1 METKKLSDLFIAIDP
16 NPAIAEATLKIA
28 KSNITVPQIELD
40 GMKVY
45 DRIVIPTDK
54 PIRKNE
60 KGETTNFTRSGGTGT
75 RDESLVGSFE
85 KGIDLTKFPPRLIK
99 IGEDEQGDDIYE
111 LFCGWGRSE
120 IFEVL
125 DYRFW
130 IYDVYEVDTEKGNK
144 FQMNAEDIKEDAALA
159 DNGFAASKPLKK
171 ADYIKALK
179 KRIRS
184 LELSDNE
191 EGRNTLKEWLKTV
204 TNCVSKATANDYV
217 TDAFLQLAQEDGN
230 LESVKPDQVKSAAMQ
245 INPRLMVLNTTDC
258 VNDTTGKVG
267 NTQRLAR
274 LLHPAAK
281 QYNATKK
288 PVEFV
293 LHNSTCTSHE
303 MIDRQNQGAQDM
315 LDQVWKDISKMVGIS
330 MSKGGENP
338 FKANYVYNQ
347 KIGSKGCNTIQSFNQ
362 YEWNN

>member
-1 METKKLSDLFIAIDP
+1 METKKLSDLFIAIDA
-16 NPAIAEATLKIA
+16 NPAAAEAMLKIA
-28 KSNITVPQIELD
+28 KSQITVPQIELD
-40 GMKVY
+40 GMKVV
-45 DRIVIPTDK
+45 DRIVLPTDK
-54 PIRKNE
+54 PIRKNK

-85 KGIDLTKFPPRLIK
+85 QGIDLTKFPPRLTK
-99 IGEDEQGDDIYE
+99 IGEDKYE
-111 LFCGWGRSE
+111 LFGGFGRSE
-120 IFEVL
+120 IFKEL
-125 DYRFW
+125 DYKFW
-130 IYDVYEVDTEKGNK
+130 IYDVYEVDTKNRNK

-171 ADYIKALK
+171 ADYLRALK

-204 TNCVSKATANDYV
+204 TNCVSKTTATDYV
-217 TDAFLQLAQEDGN
+217 NDAFLQLAQEDGN

-245 INPRLMVLNTTDC
+245 INPRLMVINTTDC
-258 VNDTTGKVG
+258 VNANGKVG

-281 QYNATKK
+281 QYVATKK

-303 MIDRQNQGAQDM
+303 MIDQQNQGAQAM
-315 LDQVWKDISKMVGIS
+315 LDEVWKDISKMVGIS

-362 YEWNN
+362 YEWTN

>member
-1 METKKLSDLFIAIDP
+1 MEPKKLSDLFIEIDS

-28 KSNITVPQIELD
+28 KSQITVPQIELD
-40 GMKVY
+40 GMEVV
-45 DRIVIPTDK
+45 DRIVLPTDK
-54 PIRKNE
+54 PIRTNA
-60 KGETTNFTRSGGTGT
+60 KGETTNDTRVSGTGT
-75 RDESLVGSFE
+75 RDESLIGSFE
-85 KGIDLTKFPPRLIK
+85 QGIDLTKFPPRLIK
-99 IGEDEQGDDIYE
+99 IGEDEQGNDIYE
-111 LFCGWGRSE
+111 LFGGWGRSE

-191 EGRNTLKEWLKTV
+191 KGRETLKAWLKTV

-230 LESVKPDQVKSAAMQ
+230 LESVKPDQVKSAAML
-245 INPRLMVLNTTDC
+245 INPRLMILNTTDC
-258 VNDTTGKVG
+258 VNSQGKVG

-303 MIDRQNQGAQDM
+303 MIDDQNQGAQDM
-315 LDQVWKDISKMVGIS
+315 LDEVWKDISMMVGTS
-330 MSKGGENP
+330 MAKGGENP

-347 KIGSKGCNTIQSFNQ
+347 KIGTKGCNTIQSFDK
-362 YEWNN
+362 YEWTN

>member
-1 METKKLSDLFIAIDP
+1 MEPKKLSDLFIEIDS

-28 KSNITVPQIELD
+28 KSQITVPQIELD
-40 GMKVY
+40 GMKIY
-45 DRIVIPTDK
+45 GRIVIPTDK

-85 KGIDLTKFPPRLIK
+85 QGIDLTKFPPRLTK
-99 IGEDEQGDDIYE
+99 IGEDEYE
-111 LFCGWGRSE
+111 LFGGFGRSE
-120 IFEVL
+120 IFKEL
-125 DYRFW
+125 NYEFW
-130 IYDVYEVDTEKGNK
+130 IYDVYKVDTRNANK

-171 ADYIKALK
+171 ADYLKALK

-191 EGRNTLKEWLKTV
+191 EGRETLKEWLKTV
-204 TNCVSKATANDYV
+204 TNCVSKTTANDYV
-217 TDAFLQLAQEDGN
+217 NDAFLQLAQEDGN
-230 LESVKPDQVKSAAMQ
+230 LESVKPDQVKSAAML
-245 INPRLMVLNTTDC
+245 INPRLMILNTTDC
-258 VNDTTGKVG
+258 VNSQGKVG

-303 MIDRQNQGAQDM
+303 MIDDQNQGAQDM
-315 LDQVWKDISKMVGIS
+315 LDEVWKDISMMVGTS
-330 MSKGGENP
+330 MAKGGENP

-347 KIGSKGCNTIQSFNQ
+347 KIGTKGCNTIQSFDK
-362 YEWNN
+362 YEWTN